1 MALSDSHGTGVP
13 LPLIHQCKGDD
24 AGEIGLEER
33 MWVVGEGPAYRQWG
47 GRRGQM
53 WDGRLM
59 AGLPESGISFEM

>member
-1 MALSDSHGTGVP
+1 
-13 LPLIHQCKGDD
+13 LIHQCKGDD